1 MKIKKRYGA
10 AGAQPVAI
18 DDVEPMMV
26 AFKRDATTDTE
37 LYSTQALM
45 AEFEEEGALDDGFPD
60 PVQTSQEADAFPRLA
75 VSRPEPLIVPIKAAR
90 TAKAPSGWPIYLIAL
105 FVSAMWAGAPI
116 AFAYGYRQA
125 KSPFDFD
132 PFVMLVLSAMAIG
145 PAALV
150 WVAAYMIQQ
159 GRRLGAETARAK
171 TLADELIAPTL
182 AAGLQAGEIARTMRE
197 EIASAGQAALEA
209 RETLQG
215 LREALS
221 VESQRL
227 LEAATQSAQAAGDLT
242 RTLASERVE
251 MSSLSQTLETRSAI
265 IAQAITEQTR
275 KVSEASDLAEA
286 QLREAEASLT
296 ARAADLT
303 AAAGVAGDTARTA
316 GEDLTRHIARLEMAG
331 LGVAEQISTVDK
343 GLSEQRAGL
352 VTITH
357 ALRADQDLFA
367 EQAETHAAQLT
378 DFISQTRM
386 SAAEMGD
393 HAVKGGEALQGLI
406 AAATQQF
413 GELAQ
418 AAKDERDA
426 FEASTLEALGAVSNA
441 AAEERSRLEAQTREA
456 IQALSIAAE
465 KTRVATDQH
474 AETAREQVDQL
485 SEAAFSAGQK
495 ANRVFETRL
504 TEAKELIERSADM
517 VEQAGAA
524 TARKLEEGTAAAKIA
539 LNELSTMLADIEAR
553 ASRMPAAARGQAEEV
568 RLAVS
573 ESMDDLVE
581 QARHTARETQAIDA
595 AFQDRVRRNYEMLT
609 DAVRL
614 MGSVAGATG
623 TFTSVPSATPPLEAE
638 PARAPRVRLT
648 RPVAE
653 AVDDPQDLSKVP
665 RATGKRTRLKLTPTA
680 SDAEFSHVFEEAGG
694 RSAPKLQSDAE
705 GWTWK
710 DLLTS
715 LDAKDTVSPTTPLDD
730 SLIEDILDMGLDSA
744 VLLPG
749 SRIEQIAAALEAD
762 DGDGARQVVRKL
774 APAATRRLARHLS
787 EDDAF
792 RRRTLS
798 FLGHYQDQLA
808 ETLDTNP
815 ADLTRQLGTDAGRCY
830 LLLEAASADLV

>member
-10 AGAQPVAI
+10 AGGQPAVI
-18 DDVEPMMV
+18 DDVEPMIV

-60 PVQTSQEADAFPRLA
+60 PTPSAAEVDNFPRLA
-75 VSRPEPLIVPIKAAR
+75 VSRPDPIIVPTKVR
-90 TAKAPSGWPIYLIAL
+90 KSAKTPSGWPIYLVAL

-132 PFVMLVLSAMAIG
+132 PFVILVLSAMAIG

-159 GRRLGAETARAK
+159 GRRLGAEAARAK
-171 TLADELIAPTL
+171 VLADELIAPTL
-182 AAGLQAGEIARTMRE
+182 AAGMQAGEIAKAMRE
-197 EIASAGQAALEA
+197 EIVGAGRAALEA

-227 LEAATQSAQAAGDLT
+227 VEATTRSAQSAGDLT
-242 RTLASERVE
+242 RTLASERAE
-251 MSSLSQTLETRSAI
+251 MSSLSQILETRSGV

-296 ARAADLT
+296 ARTADL
-303 AAAGVAGDTARTA
+303 ALAAGTAGDTARTA

-331 LGVAEQISTVDK
+331 LGVAEQISSVDK

-378 DFISQTRM
+378 DFISQTRL

-406 AAATQQF
+406 AAAAQQF
-413 GELAQ
+413 SELAQ
-418 AAKDERDA
+418 AARAERDA
-426 FEASTLEALGAVSNA
+426 FGASTLEALSAVSNA

-456 IQALSIAAE
+456 IGALAIAAE
-465 KTRVATDQH
+465 QTRAAADRH

-504 TEAKELIERSADM
+504 TEAKDLIERSADM

-524 TARKLEEGTAAAKIA
+524 TARKLDEGTAAARSA
-539 LNELSTMLADIEAR
+539 LNELSAMLADIETR
-553 ASRMPAAARGQAEEV
+553 AARMPAAARGQAEQV

-595 AFQDRVRRNYEMLT
+595 AFQERVRRNYEMLT

-614 MGSVAGATG
+614 MGSVAGAAG
-623 TFTSVPSATPPLEAE
+623 TFAAGPSAGLSIEAE
-638 PARAPRVRLT
+638 PVLAPRVRLT
-648 RPVAE
+648 RPTVE
-653 AVDDPQDLSKVP
+653 TVDDPQDPPKTP
-665 RATGKRTRLKLTPTA
+665 RAASKRTRLKLTPTA

-694 RSAPKLQSDAE
+694 RSAPKPQSDAE

-715 LDAKDTVSPTTPLDD
+715 LDAKDTVSPAPPLDD

-744 VLLPG
+744 VLLPEP
-749 SRIEQIAAALEAD
+749 RIEQIAAALEAD
-762 DGDGARQVVRKL
+762 DGDGARAVVRNL

-787 EDDAF
+787 EDEAF

-798 FLGHYQDQLA
+798 FLGHYQDKLA

-815 ADLTRQLGTDAGRCY
+815 ADLARQLGTDAGRCY